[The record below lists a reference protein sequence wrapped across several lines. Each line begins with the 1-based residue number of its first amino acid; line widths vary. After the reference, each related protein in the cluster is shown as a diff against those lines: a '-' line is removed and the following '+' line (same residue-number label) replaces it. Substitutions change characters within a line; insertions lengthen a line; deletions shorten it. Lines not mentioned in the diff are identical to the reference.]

1 MITIFFI
8 VVVFCIAYR
17 VSKLEHRIIVL
28 EKAANASKSNST
40 IITSG
45 EKCKETEASK

>member
-17 VSKLEHRIIVL
+17 VSKLEHRIIAL
-28 EKAANASKSNST
+28 EKAAK
-40 IITSG
+40 IITAD
-45 EKCKETEASK
+45 EECKETEVSK